1 MGSLT
6 TFKLNCAV
14 LGVVREAL
22 ELHVAQDDSLEP
34 VVELHLPRVQ
44 DPYIGRVPCGPHQ
57 SRVPAVLDKNVGCPN
72 MVREEILSI
81 NYIKVC
87 DIGKIQTIILKY
99 TRINDIPIA
108 TS

>member
-22 ELHVAQDDSLEP
+22 ELHVAQDDCLEP

-44 DPYIGRVPCGPHQ
+44 DPHIGGVPRGPHQ
-57 SRVPAVLDKNVGCPN
+57 SRVPAVLDKNVGRPN
-72 MVREEILSI
+72 MVRKVILS
-81 NYIKVC
+81 VDHFETC
-87 DIGKIQTIILKY
+87 DIGEIETIILKV
-99 TRINDIPIA
+99 
-108 TS
+108 